1 MREQGWG
8 PRRIDMADQPLVSIR
23 DLTVDF
29 QTDAGLVHA
38 VRGVNF
44 DIYSGRT
51 LAVVGESGSGKSVS
65 ANAMLRLLPK
75 RGRIV
80 RGSILFRDPLAQDAV
95 DTATLEPDGEEIR
108 QIRGA
113 RMAMIFQEPMTSL
126 SPLHTVGD
134 QITEALRIHKN
145 LPQEEANEAA
155 MAVFERVGFRD
166 PKRMLTTYPFE
177 LSGGMR
183 QRAMIA
189 MALICKP
196 ALLIADEPTTAL
208 DVTTQAQILALMK
221 ELQAE
226 TGMGVLLITHD
237 LGVVANMADDVV
249 VMYRGEVMER
259 GTAEDIFR
267 RPQHPY
273 LTALMRAVP
282 RFAMTA
288 EERLTPVREI
298 KVDATTAASAAHA
311 ERPPVPEGR
320 TVLDITGVS
329 KTFTLR
335 AGAFFGHTE
344 KIPALSNVNLSIPSR
359 KTVGLVGESGSG
371 KTTLSKIIMRAL
383 APDCGSVCFD
393 DGSGPRD
400 VFALKGSE
408 LKSYRRAVQFVF
420 QDPFSS
426 LDPRMTVFDILAEPL
441 RIHGIGTE
449 DERFARVKDLLSL
462 VGLDQRSMRRYP
474 HSFSG
479 GQRQRIGLARA
490 LALNPSVILCD
501 EPTSALDV
509 SVQAQVLNLLKDLQN
524 ALGLSYL
531 FVSHNLA
538 VVDYMAS
545 EIAVMCRGVIVEQAP
560 RDVLFRDPRHPYTQ
574 ALLAAVPSPDLDH
587 PLDFERVT
595 RAGFSDPAQWPEPY
609 RLVKG
614 RTQPEVVEV
623 APRHFLAIAATAA
636 QSFKAAS

>member
-1 MREQGWG
+1 MQRE
-8 PRRIDMADQPLVSIR
+8 PLVSIR
-23 DLTVDF
+23 DLAVEF
-29 QTDAGLVHA
+29 KADAGLVNA
-38 VRGVNF
+38 VRGVSF
-44 DIYSGRT
+44 DVHAGRT
-51 LAVVGESGSGKSVS
+51 LAVVGESGSGKSVT
-65 ANAMLRLLPK
+65 ANAILRLLPK
-75 RGRIV
+75 RGQIT
-80 RGSILFRDPLAQDAV
+80 RGSIEFRDPATPGSVVDVTTLDAES
-95 DTATLEPDGEEIR
+95 DTIR
-108 QIRGA
+108 GIRGA
-113 RMAMIFQEPMTSL
+113 RIAMIFQEPMTSL

-134 QITEALRIHKN
+134 QITEALRIHQQM
-145 LPQEEANEAA
+145 PQEAANEAA

-196 ALLIADEPTTAL
+196 TMLIADEPTTAL
-208 DVTTQAQILALMK
+208 DVTTQAQILALIK

-226 TGMGVLLITHD
+226 TQMGVMLITHD

-259 GTAEDIFR
+259 GNREDIFR

-273 LTALMRAVP
+273 LSALMRAVP
-282 RFAMTA
+282 RFAMA
-288 EERLTPVREI
+288 PGERLTPVREI
-298 KVDATTAASAAHA
+298 TVDAAAAASSAKR
-311 ERPPVPEGR
+311 EREPLPAGQ
-320 TVLDITGVS
+320 TVLSITGVS

-335 AGAFFGHTE
+335 AGAFFGKTE
-344 KIPALSNVNLSIPSR
+344 KVVALSNVNLSLPAR
-359 KTVGLVGESGSG
+359 TTVGLVGESGSG
-371 KTTLSKIIMRAL
+371 KTTLSKIIMRAM
-383 APDCGSVCFD
+383 APDCGQVMFD
-393 DGSGPRD
+393 DGRGPTD
-400 VFALKGSE
+400 VYGLKGAG
-408 LKSYRRAVQFVF
+408 LKAYRRAVQFVF

-426 LDPRMTVFDILAEPL
+426 LDPRMTVYDILAEPL
-441 RIHGIGTE
+441 RIHSIGDE
-449 DERFARVKDLLSL
+449 DERFVRVKDLLEL

-509 SVQAQVLNLLKDLQN
+509 SVQAQILNLLKDLQS
-524 ALGLSYL
+524 ALGLSFL

-574 ALLAAVPSPDLDH
+574 ALLAAVPSPDLDQ
-587 PLDFERVT
+587 PLDFTRVV
-595 RAGFSDPAQWPEPY
+595 AGGFSEPERWPEPF
-609 RLVKG
+609 RLARG
-614 RTQPEVVEV
+614 SMPIIEEV
-623 APRHFLAIAATAA
+623 APRHFLALGTAA
-636 QSFKAAS
+636 APSDTTAAPLRAAS

>member
-1 MREQGWG
+1 MSGQ
-8 PRRIDMADQPLVSIR
+8 ALVSIR
-23 DLTVDF
+23 DLAVDF
-29 QTDAGLVHA
+29 DGDAGIVHA
-38 VRGVNF
+38 VRGVSF
-44 DIYSGRT
+44 DIPNGRT
-51 LAVVGESGSGKSVS
+51 LAVVGESGSGKSVT
-65 ANAMLRLLPK
+65 ANALMRLLPR

-80 RGSILFRDPLAQDAV
+80 GGSLIFRDPTGVEV
-95 DTATLEPDGEEIR
+95 DTAKLDPNGDEIR
-108 QIRGA
+108 KLRGS

-134 QITEALRIHKN
+134 QITEALKIHANVQPK
-145 LPQEEANEAA
+145 EADEAA
-155 MAVFERVGFRD
+155 MAVFDRVGFRD
-166 PKRMLTTYPFE
+166 PRRMLTTYPFE

-208 DVTTQAQILALMK
+208 DVTTQAQILALIK
-221 ELQAE
+221 EIQAE

-259 GTAEDIFR
+259 GSREDIFR

-282 RFAMTA
+282 RFDMPAG
-288 EERLTPVREI
+288 ERLTPIREI
-298 KVDATTAASAAHA
+298 KVDTEAVAKSARGRQSAPTA
-311 ERPPVPEGR
+311 GR
-320 TVLDITGVS
+320 TVLDIRNVS

-335 AGAFFGHTE
+335 ASGLFGKAQTVN
-344 KIPALSNVNLSIPSR
+344 ALSNVSLSIPAGT
-359 KTVGLVGESGSG
+359 TVGLVGESGSG

-383 APDCGSVCFD
+383 APDTGSVRFD

-400 VFALKGSE
+400 VFKLRGSE

-426 LDPRMTVFDILAEPL
+426 LDPRMTVYDILAEPL
-441 RIHGIGTE
+441 RVHGVGSS
-449 DERFARVKDLLSL
+449 DEQFARIKELLEL
-462 VGLDQRSMRRYP
+462 IGLDQRSMRRYP

-509 SVQAQVLNLLKDLQN
+509 SVQAQILNLLKDLQG

-560 RDVLFRDPRHPYTQ
+560 RATLFRDPRHPYTQ
-574 ALLAAVPSPDLDH
+574 ALLAAVPTPDLDH
-587 PLDFERVT
+587 PLDFVRVCNT
-595 RAGFSDPAQWPEPY
+595 GFSDPAQWPEPFTI
-609 RLVKG
+609 RPG
-614 RTQPEVVEV
+614 ITRPEPIEV
-623 APRHFLAIAATAA
+623 APRHFVCMAAEET
-636 QSFKAAS
+636 SPVLRLSLIHI

>member
-1 MREQGWG
+1 MDLGRSK
-8 PRRIDMADQPLVSIR
+8 ATAAAPLVSIR
-23 DLTVDF
+23 DLAVEFDG
-29 QTDAGLVHA
+29 DAGVVHA
-38 VRGVNF
+38 VRGVSF
-44 DIYSGRT
+44 DVQAGRT
-51 LAVVGESGSGKSVS
+51 IAVVGESGSGKSVT
-65 ANAMLRLLPK
+65 ANALMRILPK

-80 RGSILFRDPLAQDAV
+80 RGQMIFNDPAGHGPIDIASLDA
-95 DTATLEPDGEEIR
+95 ESE
-108 QIRGA
+108 QMRGL
-113 RMAMIFQEPMTSL
+113 RGGRLAMIFQEPMTSL

-134 QITEALRIHKN
+134 QITEALKIHTGAT
-145 LPQEEANEAA
+145 QAEADKKAV
-155 MAVFERVGFRD
+155 AVFERVGFRH
-166 PKRMLTTYPFE
+166 PERMLTTYPFE

-189 MALICKP
+189 MALICRP

-208 DVTTQAQILALMK
+208 DVTTQAQILALIK
-221 ELQAE
+221 ELQEE
-226 TGMGVLLITHD
+226 TQMGVLLITHD

-249 VMYRGEVMER
+249 VMYRGELMER
-259 GTAEDIFR
+259 GTREEIFR

-273 LTALMRAVP
+273 LNALMRAVP
-282 RFAMTA
+282 RFDMGPG
-288 EERLTPVREI
+288 ERLTPVREI
-298 KVDATTAASAAHA
+298 KVDAKAVAEASGGSQKRVA
-311 ERPPVPEGR
+311 PGR
-320 TVLDITGVS
+320 TVLEITDVS

-335 AGAFFGHTE
+335 SGALLGKTE
-344 KIPALSNVNLSIPSR
+344 TVAALSGINLSM
-359 KTVGLVGESGSG
+359 TAGTTLGLVGESGSG

-383 APDCGSVCFD
+383 KPTTGRVRFD

-400 VFALKGSE
+400 VFALAGSE
-408 LKSYRRAVQFVF
+408 LKAYRRAVQFVF

-441 RIHGIGTE
+441 RVHEVGTE
-449 DERFARVKDLLSL
+449 RERFVRVKGLLDL

-509 SVQAQVLNLLKDLQN
+509 SVQAQILNLLKDLQG
-524 ALGLSYL
+524 ALGLSFL

-538 VVDYMAS
+538 VVDYMAA

-560 RDVLFRDPRHPYTQ
+560 RATLFRNPVHPYTQ

-587 PLDFERVT
+587 PLDFERLLG
-595 RAGFSDPAQWPEPY
+595 AGFSDPAAWPDAFAFKPGVT
-609 RLVKG
+609 RP
-614 RTQPEVVEV
+614 QSVEV
-623 APRHFLAIAATAA
+623 APRHFVCMSDAAKAPLR
-636 QSFKAAS
+636 AAS

>member
-1 MREQGWG
+1 MTAE
-8 PRRIDMADQPLVSIR
+8 PLVSIR
-23 DLTVDF
+23 DLAVDF
-29 QTDAGLVHA
+29 DGDAGLVHA
-38 VRGVNF
+38 VRGVSF
-44 DIYSGRT
+44 DLHAGRT
-51 LAVVGESGSGKSVS
+51 LAVVGESGSGKSVT

-80 RGSILFRDPLAQDAV
+80 NGSIVLRDPEGGGPV
-95 DTATLEPDGEEIR
+95 DIVKLDPNCEKMR
-108 QIRGA
+108 QLRGA

-134 QITEALRIHKN
+134 QVTEALRIHEEVT
-145 LPQEEANEAA
+145 LPEAQERA
-155 MAVFERVGFRD
+155 MAVFRRVGFRD
-166 PKRMLTTYPFE
+166 PKAMLTTYPFE

-208 DVTTQAQILALMK
+208 DVTTQAQILALIK

-226 TGMGVLLITHD
+226 TRMAVLLITHD

-249 VMYRGEVMER
+249 VMYRGQVMER
-259 GTAEDIFR
+259 GDLEDIFR

-282 RFAMTA
+282 HFDMKPG
-288 EERLTPVREI
+288 ERLTPLREI
-298 KVDATTAASAAHA
+298 RIDPAAAAAAAHCTRDPIPA
-311 ERPPVPEGR
+311 GR
-320 TVLDITGVS
+320 TVLDVDGVT

-335 AGAFFGHTE
+335 SGGLFG
-344 KIPALSNVNLSIPSR
+344 KPQRISALSNVSLSLPAGE
-359 KTVGLVGESGSG
+359 TLGLVGESGSG
-371 KTTLSKIIMRAL
+371 KTTLSKVIMRAM

-393 DGSGPRD
+393 DGTGPRD
-400 VFALKGSE
+400 VFKLAGPDLKA
-408 LKSYRRAVQFVF
+408 YRRAVQFVF

-426 LDPRMTVFDILAEPL
+426 LDPRMTVYDILAEPL
-441 RIHGIGTE
+441 RIHHIGNE
-449 DERFARVKDLLSL
+449 DERFSRVKDLLEL

-490 LALNPSVILCD
+490 LALNPAVILCD

-509 SVQAQVLNLLKDLQN
+509 SVQAQILNLLKDLQS

-538 VVDYMAS
+538 VVDYMADD
-545 EIAVMCRGVIVEQAP
+545 IAVMCRGVIVEKAP
-560 RDVLFRDPRHPYTQ
+560 RETLFRSPRHPYTQ

-587 PLDFERVT
+587 PLDFSRVT
-595 RAGFSDPAQWPEPY
+595 QGGFSEPADWPEPF
-609 RLVKG
+609 RLKAG
-614 RTQPEVVEV
+614 ETWPQLVEV
-623 APRHFLAIAATAA
+623 EPGHCIALARPAPEATREPEQPAMR
-636 QSFKAAS
+636 AAS